1 MVWVGSQE
9 PGDNGEWEMAGCKGD
24 GGREESGTANTWKRR
39 STADTAGRQFS
50 LLTRC
55 SAPPRVGR
63 CRELRAL
70 HAAGDEATPE
80 AKERRGVGLPN
91 KQDAFGG

>member
-55 SAPPRVGR
+55 LFGPRASAGVGSCER
-63 CRELRAL
+63 YMQQWTKRRQRR
-70 HAAGDEATPE
+70 
-80 AKERRGVGLPN
+80 RRGVGLPN
-91 KQDAFGG
+91 KEGAFGG